1 MNFPLSI
8 KISKP
13 TKVALVS
20 SCSTF
25 SFIFV
30 GYIFGKLYKLTTIIR
45 TFDIYIY
52 IFYIY
57 IYIYIYVCIYVY
69 IKIPLFTYTW
79 WMDLLKT
86 DKIFFNGLATT
97 AAVKKQTRQSIMKDI
112 TKQSKKQNNKEKLQ
126 NNNLSRQV
134 CITL

>member
-8 KISKP
+8 EISKP

-25 SFIFV
+25 SFISV
-30 GYIFGKLYKLTTIIR
+30 GYIFGKLYKLTTVIR

-52 IFYIY
+52 FIY
-57 IYIYIYVCIYVY
+57 IYICIYVY

-86 DKIFFNGLATT
+86 DKIFFSGFATT
-97 AAVKKQTRQSIMKDI
+97 AAVKKQTRRSIMKDI
-112 TKQSKKQNNKEKLQ
+112 TKQSKKQNNKEKFQ
-126 NNNLSRQV
+126 NNNLSRQI
-134 CITL
+134 CITH

>member
-1 MNFPLSI
+1 M
-8 KISKP
+8 
-13 TKVALVS
+13 
-20 SCSTF
+20 
-25 SFIFV
+25 
-30 GYIFGKLYKLTTIIR
+30 
-45 TFDIYIY
+45 
-52 IFYIY
+52 
-57 IYIYIYVCIYVY
+57 YVCIYVY

>member
-8 KISKP
+8 EISKP

-25 SFIFV
+25 SFISV

-45 TFDIYIY
+45 TFD
-52 IFYIY
+52 IY

>member
-8 KISKP
+8 EISKP

-25 SFIFV
+25 SFISV

-45 TFDIYIY
+45 TFDI
-52 IFYIY
+52 YIY